1 MAKKIMIVDD
11 EETLC
16 EALRFNLE
24 LEGYEVAVAHS
35 GEEALAADVASC
47 QLVLLDVMMGGMS
60 GFRLA
65 QLLKDNPATARIP
78 IIFCTAKDREDD
90 MMAGFHLGAD
100 DYIAKP
106 FSMRNVL
113 ARVAAVLRR
122 TTEETMEKGI
132 TYEGIHMDTDLK
144 QVFVDGEEQKM
155 PRKEYELLLLFLT
168 HRGRVFSREEIL
180 GRVWQQGVVV
190 TDRTVDVNITRLRQK
205 LGTYG
210 SHIITRSGYGYGFVE

>member
-24 LEGYEVAVAHS
+24 LEGYQVAVAHS
-35 GEEALAADVASC
+35 GEEALSSDIGSC
-47 QLVLLDVMMGGMS
+47 DLVLLDVMMGGMS

-65 QLLKDNPATARIP
+65 QLLKDNPSTARIP

-106 FSMRNVL
+106 FSIRNVL

-122 TTEETMEKGI
+122 TADEPAQTGLD
-132 TYEGIHMDTDLK
+132 YEGIHVDTALK

-155 PRKEYELLLLFLT
+155 PRKEYEMLLLFLT
-168 HRGRVFSREEIL
+168 NRGRVFSREEIL
-180 GRVWQQGVVV
+180 NRVWQQGVVV

-205 LGTYG
+205 LGAYG